1 MRITLRGIA
10 ADGIILAVALAGWVA
25 PTGWVDRRRG
35 VLIGAAVRILCVLVL
50 GVLVLG
56 VLVLGVLVLGVLV
69 LCVRILCVLVLGVLV
84 LGVLVLCVRI
94 LCVLVLGVLV
104 LGVLCRGRVAA
115 GLVDA
120 GCAVADQVGLVF
132 VAERCRAR
140 GVRRGGIGTTSVAVN
155 PLGLGVRVLGAW
167 AR

>member
-50 GVLVLG
+50 G
-56 VLVLGVLVLGVLV
+56 
-69 LCVRILCVLVLGVLV
+69 VLVLGVLV

>member
-50 GVLVLG
+50 GVLVL
-56 VLVLGVLVLGVLV
+56 VLVLG
-69 LCVRILCVLVLGVLV
+69 VLVLGVLV

>member
-1 MRITLRGIA
+1 M
-10 ADGIILAVALAGWVA
+10 
-25 PTGWVDRRRG
+25 DRRRG

-69 LCVRILCVLVLGVLV
+69 LCVRILCVLVLG
-84 LGVLVLCVRI
+84 
-94 LCVLVLGVLV
+94 VLVLGVLV

>member
-84 LGVLVLCVRI
+84 LGVLVL
-94 LCVLVLGVLV
+94 
-104 LGVLCRGRVAA
+104 GVLCRGRVAA